1 MIACVS
7 RVDLIESALFCPKE
21 MKCETTN
28 NKNKRVKSKS
38 KVVTAVWVVMWLF
51 CQISLSPLLR
61 TDSRPSSIPAWAFQ
75 TPGVCH
81 LVSPDHNSL
90 WFLPDTQSLL
100 VHMQCW
106 FKLLWF
112 IGWHFVFVDM
122 IINSATCPVT
132 FLASFMNYF
141 ETDRL
146 LVWEWWNGKS
156 FNCIIH
162 VSGCVQLCTTPMGH
176 FCHLASIFINWCF
189 RYKLNT

>member
-1 MIACVS
+1 MGGNVAVLSDITQPIIEDRQQTFIHPGLSIPNTRCVS
-7 RVDLIESALFCPKE
+7 S
-21 MKCETTN
+21 
-28 NKNKRVKSKS
+28 
-38 KVVTAVWVVMWLF
+38 
-51 CQISLSPLLR
+51 
-61 TDSRPSSIPAWAFQ
+61 
-75 TPGVCH
+75 CH
-81 LVSPDHNSL
+81 LVTPGLNSL

-162 VSGCVQLCTTPMGH
+162 VSACVQLCTTPMGH
-176 FCHLASIFINWCF
+176 FCHLASIFIHWCF
-189 RYKLNT
+189 CFKLNT